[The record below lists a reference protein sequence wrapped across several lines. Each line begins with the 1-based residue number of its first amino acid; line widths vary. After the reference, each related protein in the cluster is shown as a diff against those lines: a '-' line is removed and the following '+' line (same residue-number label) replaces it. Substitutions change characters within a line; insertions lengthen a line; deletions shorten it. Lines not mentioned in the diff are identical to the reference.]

1 MTDGIVIGAGPNG
14 LVAANLLADAGWK
27 VTVLEAAPYPGGAV
41 RSAELTEPGF
51 VHDVFSAFYPLAEAS
66 PIIRGFGLEKYGLKW
81 LRAPLVLAHPSP
93 DGSCAALSMDL
104 DETAASLDSASAGD
118 GDAWREL
125 YALWEKVGPQIVSSL
140 FTPFPPVMP
149 PLKLAAKLGPK
160 GLLRFARLA
169 TLPVRRLADEHF
181 SGPDAGI
188 LFAGNALHSDLAP
201 ESVMSGFY
209 GWLLTSLGQSVGY
222 PVPKGGAGRLIDALV
237 ARLEDKGSNLVCNAK
252 VNEVIIRNG
261 SAVGVRTE
269 NGEEYSCSRSVLADV
284 GAPSLFMDLV
294 GEDHLPQDF
303 LADLKKFQYDNG
315 TVKLDWALSSPIPW
329 KAEAARRAG
338 TVHVARDM
346 DHLTMLSAQLQMQ
359 LIPEKPFLVLG
370 QMTTTDPSRSPAGT
384 ETAWAYAHVP
394 QNPKGDAAG
403 RMTGSWDE
411 RDTEDF
417 VARMEDQIEELAP
430 GFRER
435 VVGRHVMTP
444 PVMHQMNA
452 NLVSGAI
459 NGGTAQLHQMVVFRP
474 TPGLARPETPIK
486 NLYLASAS
494 AHPGGGVHGA
504 PGANAAKA
512 ALWNQRRRSLL
523 LPAGGVAAAGA
534 LATLRSRRSR
544 GDS

>member
-1 MTDGIVIGAGPNG
+1 MTTDGIVIGAGPNG

-27 VTVLEAAPYPGGAV
+27 VTVLEAAEHPGGAV

-51 VHDVFSAFYPLAEAS
+51 IHDVFSAFYPLAEAS
-66 PIIRGFGLEKYGLKW
+66 PIVRGFELEKYGLRW

-93 DGSCAALSMDL
+93 NGTCAALSSDL
-104 DETAASLDSASAGD
+104 DETAASLDAASQGD
-118 GDAWREL
+118 GAAWREL
-125 YALWEKVGPQIVSSL
+125 FALWERVGPNIVTSL

-160 GLLRFARLA
+160 GFLRFARLA
-169 TLPVRRLADEHF
+169 TLPVRRLADENF

-188 LFAGNALHSDLAP
+188 LLAGNALHSDLAP

-237 ARLEDKGSNLVCNAK
+237 ARLEDKGGTLICNSK
-252 VNEVIIRNG
+252 VNEVVIHG
-261 SAVGVRTE
+261 GKAVGVRTE
-269 NGEEYSCSRSVLADV
+269 GGDEFSAARAVLADV

-303 LADLKKFQYDNG
+303 LADLKRFQYDNG

-338 TVHVARDM
+338 TVHVAKDL
-346 DHLTMLSAQLQMQ
+346 DHLTMMATQLQMQ
-359 LIPEKPFLVLG
+359 LIPEKPFLVMG

-394 QNPKGDAAG
+394 QNPRGDAAG
-403 RMTGSWDE
+403 RMTGTWDE
-411 RDTEDF
+411 SDTRDF

-435 VVGRHVMTP
+435 IVGRHVMTP

-459 NGGTAQLHQMVVFRP
+459 NGGTAQLHQMVIFRP

-512 ALWNQRRRSLL
+512 ALWHHRRRRLL

-534 LATLRSRRSR
+534 LALGSKRPR